1 MGAPSDLSE
10 QECNETMPEKTSLP
24 LQPVKIGGA
33 QIHFQNVQLR
43 EDVLVDEV
51 HLEGGEILLEPPT
64 PNSAGGVRTGE
75 TRFRAIISEPNV
87 NRLLENNIPEDAPVR
102 HLKIAFLSG
111 KAHISG
117 NYIKM
122 MSLPFTV
129 DAVLRIQN
137 GTRVLLDFQT
147 VSAGGLFALPQS
159 VVETLEKLINEK
171 LDFDMAQAP
180 IPVWLDTLVC
190 EPGRLTA
197 TGRVKIVWPPT
208 ATPLAPFSARET
220 PALTG
225 SSAASAPPKITD

>member
-1 MGAPSDLSE
+1 
-10 QECNETMPEKTSLP
+10 MPDKTSLP
-24 LQPVKIGGA
+24 PQPMKIGGA
-33 QIHFQNVQLR
+33 QIHFQNVLLR

-51 HLEGGEILLEPPT
+51 HLEGENVLLELHSPT
-64 PNSAGGVRTGE
+64 RSGGIRTGE

-111 KAHISG
+111 KAHITG

-147 VSAGGLFALPQS
+147 VSAGGMFSLPQS
-159 VVETLEKLINEK
+159 VVESLEKMINEK
-171 LDFDMAQAP
+171 LDFDLAQSP
-180 IPVWLDTLVC
+180 VPVWLDTLVC

-197 TGRVKIVWPPT
+197 TGRVKIVWPPA
-208 ATPLAPFSARET
+208 ATPSAPFTARET
-220 PALTG
+220 PALKGTVP
-225 SSAASAPPKITD
+225 SAVPSIAGAGSAPPKITD

>member
-1 MGAPSDLSE
+1 
-10 QECNETMPEKTSLP
+10 MPDKTSLP
-24 LQPVKIGGA
+24 PQPMKIGGA

-51 HLEGGEILLEPPT
+51 HLEGANVLLEPP
-64 PNSAGGVRTGE
+64 SATGPGGIRTGE
-75 TRFRAIISEPNV
+75 TRFRAVISEPNV
-87 NRLLENNIPEDAPVR
+87 NRLLEKNIPDDAPVR
-102 HLKIAFLSG
+102 NLKIAFLSG

-147 VSAGGLFALPQS
+147 ISAGGMFALPQS
-159 VVETLEKLINEK
+159 VVDSVEKLINEK
-171 LDFDMAQAP
+171 LDFDLAHTP

-197 TGRVKIVWPPT
+197 TGRVKIVWPPS
-208 ATPLAPFSARET
+208 ATPVAPFTAQAT
-220 PALTG
+220 PALAGAT
-225 SSAASAPPKITD
+225 AASAPPKITDR

>member
-1 MGAPSDLSE
+1 
-10 QECNETMPEKTSLP
+10 MPDKTSLP
-24 LQPVKIGGA
+24 LQAMKIGGA

-51 HLEGGEILLEPPT
+51 HLEGGDILMEL
-64 PNSAGGVRTGE
+64 SAAGSLGAIRTGE
-75 TRFRAIISEPNV
+75 TRFRAVISEPNV
-87 NRLLENNIPEDAPVR
+87 NRMLENNIPEDAPVR

-117 NYIKM
+117 SYIKM
-122 MSLPFTV
+122 ISLPFTV

-137 GTRVLLDFQT
+137 GTRVMLDFQT
-147 VSAGGLFALPQS
+147 VSAGGMFALPQS

-171 LDFDMAQAP
+171 LDFDLAQAP

-197 TGRVKIVWPPT
+197 TGRVKVVWPPSS
-208 ATPLAPFSARET
+208 TPLAPFTVRET
-220 PALTG
+220 PVLTG
-225 SSAASAPPKITD
+225 AGAGAVSATPKITD